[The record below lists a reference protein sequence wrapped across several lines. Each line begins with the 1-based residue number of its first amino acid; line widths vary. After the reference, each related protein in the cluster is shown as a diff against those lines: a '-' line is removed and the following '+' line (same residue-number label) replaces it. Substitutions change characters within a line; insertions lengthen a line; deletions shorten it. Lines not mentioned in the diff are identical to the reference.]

1 MSKSLILAVEE
12 VKIRDA
18 ILLTQ
23 SLWNAGEGGGYKDGY
38 FLMQTGV
45 VHEGEAA
52 MWSCEVCHVHRLS
65 LGDFSWNLSSWLKDL
80 FVFHTS
86 CSPACGNINKPSPE
100 EVPYFDHSFM
110 LPKSLS
116 WADPAS
122 DFSFHTESLILALL
136 FPISVLHWDLK

>member
-1 MSKSLILAVEE
+1 
-12 VKIRDA
+12 
-18 ILLTQ
+18 
-23 SLWNAGEGGGYKDGY
+23 
-38 FLMQTGV
+38 MQTGV

-80 FVFHTS
+80 FVFHAS

>member
-1 MSKSLILAVEE
+1 
-12 VKIRDA
+12 
-18 ILLTQ
+18 
-23 SLWNAGEGGGYKDGY
+23 
-38 FLMQTGV
+38 MQTGV
-45 VHEGEAA
+45 VHKGEAA

-136 FPISVLHWDLK
+136 FPISVLHWDLKQIWNKMTPLYPGTEGTFSLRPVE